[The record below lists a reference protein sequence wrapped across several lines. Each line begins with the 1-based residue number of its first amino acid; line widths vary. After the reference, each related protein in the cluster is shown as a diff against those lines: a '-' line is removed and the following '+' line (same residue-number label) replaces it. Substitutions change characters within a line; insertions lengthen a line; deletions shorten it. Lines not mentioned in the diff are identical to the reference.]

1 MARRQSSGWLGRGKQ
16 VEFPH
21 RLQRHSQTFE
31 MAMIVI
37 CIACIVVAVIIAK
50 ATDWG
55 VTTRP

>member
-1 MARRQSSGWLGRGKQ
+1 MATRESGWLGRGKQ

-21 RLQRHSQTFE
+21 VLQRHSKTFE
-31 MAMIVI
+31 LAMIAI

-50 ATDWG
+50 ATEWG

>member
-1 MARRQSSGWLGRGKQ
+1 MATRQSGLLGRGKQ

-31 MAMIVI
+31 LAMIVI
-37 CIACIVVAVIIAK
+37 CLACIVVAVIIAK
-50 ATDWG
+50 ATEWG

>member
-1 MARRQSSGWLGRGKQ
+1 MATRQSSGWLGRGKQ